1 MNKATSTTALTN
13 DEYRS
18 IKAWSNSDLS
28 NINKGAAV
36 VEWNKNTTRTEDS
49 EAAIIGT
56 ATHSALLEPDLFA
69 MDYVKMPDFDMRTN
83 AGKLSAQG
91 FIDGMAQ
98 SNKIVLK
105 HDDYDLVI
113 SMRDSMLAHPIIN
126 KLLTSKGQS
135 EVSIF
140 FEVDGVKCKARPDRI
155 VDPSVFDQH
164 IVVDVK
170 TSADVDKFARSVRD
184 YRYHCQDAFYSDAYK
199 KLTGFEPRFLFAVVG
214 KGKVFGKHPARL
226 FELDQDS
233 IDEGRMQYL
242 EDIEKVKEFEGFGMG
257 QLETEVISLPKK
269 WN

>member
-1 MNKATSTTALTN
+1 MKTTSTTALTN

-56 ATHSALLEPDLFA
+56 ALHAAVLEPEEFA
-69 MDYVKMPDFDMRTN
+69 KDYVKTPDFDLRTN
-83 AGKLSAQG
+83 AGKASKQSFVDAVGDKIALS
-91 FIDGMAQ
+91 
-98 SNKIVLK
+98 
-105 HDDYDLVI
+105 HDDYNMVI
-113 SMRDSMLAHPIIN
+113 AMRDSMLAHPIIN

-140 FEVDGVKCKARPDRI
+140 FEVDGIKCKARPDRI

-164 IVVDVK
+164 IVIDVK
-170 TSADVDKFARSVRD
+170 TSADVEKFARSVRD

-199 KLTGFEPRFLFAVVG
+199 KLTGFKPRFLFAVVG
-214 KGKVFGKHPARL
+214 KNKVFGKHPARL

-233 IDEGRMQYL
+233 IDEGRMQYI

-257 QLETEVISLPKK
+257 SLETEIISLPKK